1 MRVRISYGVDL
12 EAIPE
17 TAANLGYD
25 ALYKLKESLKVLE
38 QAINNIEECNKDYS
52 LVLEMLD
59 KVRLQLTNSDLIITD
74 LQAILDGLQNYH
86 NGEKNVSERRP
97 TMDPRGDTTT
107 QTEDTG
113 KG

>member
-52 LVLEMLD
+52 LVL
-59 KVRLQLTNSDLIITD
+59 
-74 LQAILDGLQNYH
+74 
-86 NGEKNVSERRP
+86 
-97 TMDPRGDTTT
+97 
-107 QTEDTG
+107 
-113 KG
+113 